1 MLPGKIS
8 LNITDAHIYENHID
22 QVKEQLTRQP
32 LEFPTLVIGKDAMTY
47 RDICGLTFDDFKIDY
62 HSWDQIKAEMA
73 I

>member
-22 QVKEQLTRQP
+22 QVKEQLTRIP
-32 LEFPTLVIGKDAMTY
+32 LEFPTIQINQDASTY
-47 RDICGLTFDDFKIDY
+47 EEICGLTYDDFKIDY
-62 HSWDQIKAEMA
+62 YSWDQIKADMA